1 MAMIS
6 SPIIYDAGERQYEL
20 VKGWG
25 EIPSGWQWG
34 QVGAVAVDSQDNV
47 HIFTRAEHPYRV
59 FSKEGKLLDAWG
71 DGIFEDAHGMCITP
85 DDTLYFVDRQP
96 QVVTKFNKTGKH
108 RLSLGK
114 RYQKS
119 DTGYT
124 QDVRVPA
131 GPNASGGGM
140 PVMNGVHHAGPPF
153 HHPTDV
159 SVAPTGEI
167 YVSDGYRNSRVHK
180 YAPDGTLLKSWGE
193 PGHARD
199 LKNTKDQPNYFHTV
213 HSVWEHDGKVYVADR
228 ENYRIQIFTPDGEY
242 LDMWTG
248 FERPTK
254 LYVGKDNVMYVAEL
268 EDRVSIVDL
277 EGNVLGRFGSERS
290 HDPGKF
296 WGPHGIWTDS
306 TGDLYVAEVLEG
318 ARLQKFARRR

>member
-1 MAMIS
+1 MIS
-6 SPIIYDAGERQYEL
+6 SPIVYDAGERQYEL
-20 VKGWG
+20 VQGWG
-25 EIPSGWQWG
+25 ELPTGWEWG

-59 FSKEGKLLDAWG
+59 FSQAGKLLDAWG

-96 QVVTKFNKTGKH
+96 QLVTKFNKQGKH

-140 PVMNGVHHAGPPF
+140 PVLNGVHHAGPPF

-180 YAPDGTLLKSWGE
+180 YAADGTLLKSWGE

-199 LKNTKDQPNYFHTV
+199 LKNTKDQPNFFHTV
-213 HSVWEHDGKVYVADR
+213 HSVWEHGGKVYVADR

-290 HDPGKF
+290 HEPGKF

-306 TGDLYVAEVLEG
+306 AGDLYVAEVLEG